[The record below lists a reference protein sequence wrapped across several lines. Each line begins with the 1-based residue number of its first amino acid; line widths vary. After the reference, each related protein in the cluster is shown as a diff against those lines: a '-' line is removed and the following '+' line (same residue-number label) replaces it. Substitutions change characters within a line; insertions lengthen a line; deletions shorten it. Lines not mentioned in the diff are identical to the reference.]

1 LLLPSENNLRS
12 AEFLKIDWS
21 NYKEDILGFINE
33 IQSITSD
40 VLITSPND
48 FKRAYETISKLAS

>member
-1 LLLPSENNLRS
+1 MTGQ
-12 AEFLKIDWS
+12 I
-21 NYKEDILGFINE
+21 YKEDILGFINE
-33 IQSITSD
+33 IHSITGD